1 MRLTVRCGF
10 TSAGDQ
16 GGDQAQ
22 KRQMMELS
30 HVDLLEHGRR
40 GLRHPIKATPPGHVA
55 NEKDHNPDFGLLASE
70 MRAPEGVAIL

>member
-1 MRLTVRCGF
+1 
-10 TSAGDQ
+10 
-16 GGDQAQ
+16 
-22 KRQMMELS
+22 MELS